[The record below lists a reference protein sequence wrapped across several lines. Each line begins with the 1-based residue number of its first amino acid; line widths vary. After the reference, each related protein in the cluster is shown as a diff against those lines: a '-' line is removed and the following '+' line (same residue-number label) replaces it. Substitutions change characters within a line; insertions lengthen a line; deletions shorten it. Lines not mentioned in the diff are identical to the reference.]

1 MSESNRPLDEDGIL
15 LAREPEEEAR
25 PDDRI
30 DDERMDE
37 ENTLK
42 PEFVRSVEDALD
54 EGDVKAVYELVEPL
68 HPADIADL
76 LELFERDERYQ
87 LAAAI
92 TDLMTSEVVAELNS
106 NRSQDRDR
114 RLERGLARRVNTASS
129 SSHVEPL
136 EVKEQRNMLN
146 IVLRS
151 QRLQ

>member
-1 MSESNRPLDEDGIL
+1 MSESNRPLDDDGFL

-54 EGDVKAVYELVEPL
+54 EGDLKAVYELVEPL

-92 TDLMTSEVVAELNS
+92 TDLMTSEVVT
-106 NRSQDRDR
+106 
-114 RLERGLARRVNTASS
+114 LE
-129 SSHVEPL
+129 EPTS
-136 EVKEQRNMLN
+136 ETSGQPQM
-146 IVLRS
+146 
-151 QRLQ
+151 